1 MYRERSSSRKLI
13 TRRRF
18 VAATA
23 ITSLGVAAGR
33 SFAFE
38 EGDELVPFADYT
50 PEFLVEAQANN
61 PRVKCFDLRRL
72 SSEKTPIEE
81 FFVFD
86 QSGTPEV
93 DRTNWR
99 LEVAGFV
106 DRPASFSLDELKRR
120 PGRWDLAATI
130 ECSGNSGYPQLMNGL
145 VSNAVWTGV
154 SLAAILQQCG
164 VKAEA
169 REVVFLGADSE
180 KEKKWQ
186 AGNEEFLSPHGRSI
200 HVQDA
205 LSPDPMIAFEM
216 NGSPLPGEHGFPL
229 RLIMPG
235 WYGMAQ
241 VKWLT
246 RIEVIDRRYE
256 GRHMAR
262 NYHSLRALGTP
273 QGVTWLDTSIS
284 RNNLKS
290 VVARVARRPVEKR
303 FVYRIF
309 GAAWGGDSRIEKVE
323 VRVDDGPWWDTKI
336 DHRSGPFGWL
346 LWSCE
351 WPNTVPGR
359 HTVVARAISAG
370 GEIQPTRDEWRAEF
384 SSNREDNSQWIR
396 PIVIPV
402 G

>member
-1 MYRERSSSRKLI
+1 MSREQPSSRKSI

-18 VAATA
+18 MAATA
-23 ITSLGVAAGR
+23 ITSLGVAAER
-33 SFAFE
+33 SWALD
-38 EGDELVPFADYT
+38 EGEELVPFADYT
-50 PEFLVEAQANN
+50 REFLVEAQAGN

-86 QSGTPEV
+86 QSGTPGV
-93 DRTNWR
+93 DTANWR
-99 LEVAGFV
+99 LEVAGLV
-106 DRPASFSLDELKRR
+106 HRPASFSLDDLKRR
-120 PGRWDLAATI
+120 PDRRDLAATI

-154 SLAAILQQCG
+154 SLAAILQECG

-186 AGNEEFLSPHGRSI
+186 AADEEFVSPHGRSI

-205 LSPDPMIAFEM
+205 LSPDPILAFEM

-229 RLIMPG
+229 RLIVPG

-262 NYHSLRALGTP
+262 NYHSLRALGP
-273 QGVTWLDTSIS
+273 SQGANWLDTSIS
-284 RNNLKS
+284 KNNLKS
-290 VVARVARRPVEKR
+290 VVARVTRRPVEKR

-309 GAAWGGDSRIEKVE
+309 GAAWGGDSRIERVE
-323 VRVDDGPWWDTKI
+323 VRVDDGPWRDAEI
-336 DHRSGPFGWL
+336 DSRSGPFGWL
-346 LWSCE
+346 LWSCG
-351 WPNTVPGR
+351 WPSTAPGR
-359 HTVVARAISAG
+359 HTLAARAVSAD
-370 GEIQPTRDEWRAEF
+370 GEIQPTREEWRKRLA
-384 SSNREDNSQWIR
+384 SNREDNSQWIR
-396 PIVIPV
+396 PIFIP
-402 G
+402 GD